1 MVGLKAALAA
11 AAQGPGPAGPLLE
24 VLVEALPLGVLLQ
37 DTDRRV
43 VLVNSAFIRLAGIS
57 ARPAELVGVTFDG
70 SARHVL
76 DLFEVGRREPPPG
89 EQAAPGRTI
98 ERECVPLE
106 AGGELLGQ
114 LWVLRDV
121 TDQAAARR
129 TAIEQDRLA
138 AELAVLRSD
147 FVATVSHELR
157 TPLTSIVGLSTL
169 LLDGAGRLDPEQTEC
184 LQAIERSADRLLRLA
199 DDLTLLAGLESQRVP
214 LRAEPVDAIA
224 LIRRRAPV
232 WQESAAAAGIDLQ
245 LDHPDAGP
253 PLPGDERLL
262 TRMLDNL
269 VAAAVAASAPGC
281 QVRLSVRP
289 AAGDWI
295 IEIAD
300 PTLAAEGGE
309 TPGGP
314 AAAGV
319 PAAPGQS
326 NPPDERS
333 GPGQRDQPSQPG
345 DASRHGAGLG
355 PIISQ
360 AIAKRHQGSLDVRS
374 ATNAWTIRVQLPA
387 ADAGLQPPAY

>member
-1 MVGLKAALAA
+1 MAGLKAALAA
-11 AAQGPGPAGPLLE
+11 AAQRPGLAGPLLE

-43 VLVNSAFIRLAGIS
+43 VLVNTAFIRLAGIS

-121 TDQAAARR
+121 TDQATARR
-129 TAIEQDRLA
+129 TTIEQDRLA

-169 LLDGAGRLDPEQTEC
+169 LLDDGAGRLDPEQTEC

-224 LIRRRAPV
+224 LIRHRAPA
-232 WQESAAAAGIDLQ
+232 WQESAAAAGVELQ

-253 PLPGDERLL
+253 PLRGDERLL
-262 TRMLDNL
+262 IRMLDDL

-281 QVRLSVRP
+281 QLRLSIRP

-300 PTLAAEGGE
+300 PTLAAGGG

-319 PAAPGQS
+319 PAAPGQA
-326 NPPDERS
+326 NPLD

-345 DASRHGAGLG
+345 DASRHGGGLG

-387 ADAGLQPPAY
+387 ADAGPPPPGY